1 MSAQRHNMMEKMK
14 GQYDAWKQNEELRK
28 EIKKLRA
35 QVYMHHKNVKIEK
48 KTDKTTTED
57 A

>member
-1 MSAQRHNMMEKMK
+1 ME
-14 GQYDAWKQNEELRK
+14 AWKQNEELRK

-35 QVYMHHKNVKIEK
+35 QVYMQHKNVDIK
-48 KTDKTTTED
+48 KKKEQHGEETKTSPRDAKTAGDKQ